1 MSKLGHGAIAT
12 YSKNLLRSSSEILL
26 DWIKSTQLV
35 QIVGDEVVSAKK
47 ARELEGDITPKEK
60 IKKLTKNQIESFV
73 KNYEDE
79 TGINLPEDLKKSFRN
94 TIKSIKTGNLN
105 IKDEAYDEFYEDDDI
120 RALFKELD
128 IAYESYD
135 YFKGGNKL
143 MKLYELKNENLK
155 KLRIRANGES
165 MEIQGPIP
173 EVNKEIIEIKDDI
186 IALDNEA
193 ASNEDIDS
201 TYTMNV
207 DSTVND
213 LKGRIFDLM
222 DKTSGVKELAV
233 SYKDAFADS
242 LIALLSVKSN
252 FDLNVAD
259 RPAEEVLNNTETLA
273 AEITEKTN
281 NDDKINDRVEEVKEV
296 TNTDADSLIFN
307 PIIDATA
314 QEVTGEEPVPVAE
327 GFKEWV
333 DKIIRKDL
341 NNAWIVNQSLLTDAE
356 YYMSSDPKER
366 IDELTSLYKNLT
378 KDIKR
383 KQKIETIIT
392 DVSSGIYAVITGLA
406 IAAGQ
411 KQKKKGTGTDDH
423 VIDDKEYNYIAVT
436 SGLIFL
442 GMTGLGIIMRYMYK
456 DVNKAIASSNDVTGD
471 DKDYLESLK
480 KLKKA
485 MTDAGETIDK
495 GRKFLV
501 DQASK
506 KDGKISPI
514 NEYYINK
521 LEDGLAIIKSD
532 KELVS
537 KEITAAEAN
546 IIRNKVPVSEGFK
559 EWFDNFMEVD
569 LLTANRINNNL
580 LDKIQDNMSTD
591 PKERVKELIYV
602 YSNLLDDIEREVNAT
617 KGGYKASGWIN
628 ALIAGFAIAAG
639 KKTNDTGLKDP
650 LAKISVGAGILALA
664 TVTGGLIFKHTS
676 KDAINKV
683 KNATT
688 SMSDIG
694 DKDYLESLKTL
705 KKTMSELGNQINKGV
720 VRILK
725 SDEAL
730 SPGEE
735 LNIRQLQHGL
745 AMIKADIELVD
756 KEIAIESNIIRN
768 KVPQAEGIKDL
779 AGGVAKNAAATA
791 SIAAVATLLI
801 AIPVNL
807 AIQKRNIK
815 NESKFKSNF
824 TFKQPLISS
833 DQISAEFV
841 SKYAKAIEIKSL
853 IEAKALIESSIATA
867 DGGSVVSRATRNNM
881 LTPANITPKNIEL
894 FKKAPINYDELM
906 ATFSEAK
913 PFIKKLN
920 TDSLFLVPSLSSV
933 VRRHAESFKVITDI
947 KVPEA
952 SGEAGTF
959 LATGRNAHPTYLDI
973 EVMYKDPSDLTKLG
987 GGTNTKKSTLGF
999 HVIPRTLKSNDIMTT
1014 IKEMGD
1020 FEDMKVLNGERESQ
1034 KKLSNVIKFWKK
1046 KGTGKEKA
1054 VLSSNSFSA
1063 IIEKIE
1069 NVKNPLFHLVISYG
1083 EYMDLKENG
1092 KMDLMDRAT
1101 YRKLLN
1107 SMPIISI
1114 SIIDEERDVVYLSE
1128 GSYMSY
1134 TKHDGSDFIDSIS
1147 QYEKDLKTIIKYNQY
1162 Q

>member
-12 YSKNLLRSSSEILL
+12 YSKNLLRSSSDILL

-94 TIKSIKTGNLN
+94 TIKSIKTGDLN

-128 IAYESYD
+128 IAYESHN

-165 MEIQGPIP
+165 MEVQGPIP
-173 EVNKEIIEIKDDI
+173 EVNNEIIEIKDDI

-193 ASNEDIDS
+193 ASNEDVDS

-207 DSTVND
+207 DNTVND

-222 DKTSGVKELAV
+222 DKTSGIKELAV

-296 TNTDADSLIFN
+296 TSTDADSLIFN

-314 QEVTGEEPVPVAE
+314 QEVTGEEPVPAAE
-327 GFKEWV
+327 GFKDWLKKTLNIKDDVAVSVNISTVVIKKVVKNLADTPEERV
-333 DKIIRKDL
+333 EQLSKIYADLANDIHKRNKGAKALISLSTALYAVATGIAAIAGITQLKSKDAATASKGAE
-341 NNAWIVNQSLLTDAE
+341 NAVYAVMGGLMTFGLLQIGKISNEISDEAE
-356 YYMSSDPKER
+356 ITITNATLGVTEISSD
-366 IDELTSLYKNLT
+366 Y
-378 KDIKR
+378 
-383 KQKIETIIT
+383 
-392 DVSSGIYAVITGLA
+392 
-406 IAAGQ
+406 
-411 KQKKKGTGTDDH
+411 
-423 VIDDKEYNYIAVT
+423 
-436 SGLIFL
+436 L
-442 GMTGLGIIMRYMYK
+442 G
-456 DVNKAIASSNDVTGD
+456 
-471 DKDYLESLK
+471 SLK
-480 KLKKA
+480 KLRES
-485 MTDAGETIDK
+485 MM
-495 GRKFLV
+495 
-501 DQASK
+501 
-506 KDGKISPI
+506 
-514 NEYYINK
+514 N
-521 LEDGLAIIKSD
+521 
-532 KELVS
+532 VS
-537 KEITAAEAN
+537 KEIKKGVVVLNKSPRLTEADFTMLG
-546 IIRNKVPVSEGFK
+546 ILDKGLNKIKSDIE
-559 EWFDNFMEVD
+559 
-569 LLTANRINNNL
+569 L
-580 LDKIQDNMSTD
+580 LDKD
-591 PKERVKELIYV
+591 
-602 YSNLLDDIEREVNAT
+602 
-617 KGGYKASGWIN
+617 
-628 ALIAGFAIAAG
+628 IAAIEA
-639 KKTNDTGLKDP
+639 K
-650 LAKISVGAGILALA
+650 LAKE
-664 TVTGGLIFKHTS
+664 
-676 KDAINKV
+676 
-683 KNATT
+683 KNPTAQ
-688 SMSDIG
+688 G
-694 DKDYLESLKTL
+694 
-705 KKTMSELGNQINKGV
+705 
-720 VRILK
+720 
-725 SDEAL
+725 
-730 SPGEE
+730 
-735 LNIRQLQHGL
+735 
-745 AMIKADIELVD
+745 
-756 KEIAIESNIIRN
+756 
-768 KVPQAEGIKDL
+768 EGIKDV
-779 AGGVAKNAAATA
+779 AAGVAKNAGAAA
-791 SIAAVATLLI
+791 SVAAVATLLI

-824 TFKQPLISS
+824 TFKQPLVSS

-841 SKYAKAIEIKSL
+841 SKYAKAIEVKSL

-952 SGEAGTF
+952 SGEAGSF

-973 EVMYKDPSDLTKLG
+973 EVSYKDPSDLTKLG

-999 HVIPRTLKSNDIMTT
+999 HVIPRTLKSTEILTT
-1014 IKEMGD
+1014 LKEMGD

-1046 KGTGKEKA
+1046 KGTNNEKA

-1063 IIEKIE
+1063 IIDKIE
-1069 NVKNPLFHLVISYG
+1069 NIKNPLFHLMLSYG
-1083 EYMDLKENG
+1083 EYMDLKDNG
-1092 KMDLMDRAT
+1092 KIDLMNRET
-1101 YRKLLN
+1101 YKKIIN
-1107 SMPIISI
+1107 KMPIISI

-1128 GSYMSY
+1128 GPYMSY

>member
-60 IKKLTKNQIESFV
+60 IKKLTKKQIESFV

-94 TIKSIKTGNLN
+94 TIKSIKTGDLN

-128 IAYESYD
+128 IAYESHN

-165 MEIQGPIP
+165 MEVQGPIP
-173 EVNKEIIEIKDDI
+173 EVNNEIIEIKDDI

-207 DSTVND
+207 DNTVND

-222 DKTSGVKELAV
+222 DKTSGIKELAV

-296 TNTDADSLIFN
+296 TSTDADSLIFN

-314 QEVTGEEPVPVAE
+314 QEVTGEEPVPAAE
-327 GFKEWV
+327 GFKDWLKKTLNIKDDVAVSYNISTVVIKKVVKNLADTPEERV
-333 DKIIRKDL
+333 EQLSKIYADLANDIHKRNKGTKALIGLSTALYAISTGICAIAGITQLKSKDAATAA
-341 NNAWIVNQSLLTDAE
+341 NGAVNAAYAVMGGLMTFGLLQIGKISNEISDEAE
-356 YYMSSDPKER
+356 ITITNATLGVTEISSD
-366 IDELTSLYKNLT
+366 Y
-378 KDIKR
+378 
-383 KQKIETIIT
+383 
-392 DVSSGIYAVITGLA
+392 
-406 IAAGQ
+406 
-411 KQKKKGTGTDDH
+411 
-423 VIDDKEYNYIAVT
+423 
-436 SGLIFL
+436 L
-442 GMTGLGIIMRYMYK
+442 G
-456 DVNKAIASSNDVTGD
+456 
-471 DKDYLESLK
+471 SLK
-480 KLKKA
+480 KLRESMMNVGKEIKKGVVVLNKDPNLTE
-485 MTDAGETIDK
+485 TDFTVLGVLDK
-495 GRKFLV
+495 GLDK
-501 DQASK
+501 
-506 KDGKISPI
+506 
-514 NEYYINK
+514 
-521 LEDGLAIIKSD
+521 IKSD
-532 KELVS
+532 IE
-537 KEITAAEAN
+537 
-546 IIRNKVPVSEGFK
+546 
-559 EWFDNFMEVD
+559 
-569 LLTANRINNNL
+569 L
-580 LDKIQDNMSTD
+580 LDKD
-591 PKERVKELIYV
+591 
-602 YSNLLDDIEREVNAT
+602 
-617 KGGYKASGWIN
+617 
-628 ALIAGFAIAAG
+628 IAAIEA
-639 KKTNDTGLKDP
+639 K
-650 LAKISVGAGILALA
+650 LAKE
-664 TVTGGLIFKHTS
+664 
-676 KDAINKV
+676 
-683 KNATT
+683 KNPTAQ
-688 SMSDIG
+688 G
-694 DKDYLESLKTL
+694 
-705 KKTMSELGNQINKGV
+705 
-720 VRILK
+720 
-725 SDEAL
+725 
-730 SPGEE
+730 
-735 LNIRQLQHGL
+735 
-745 AMIKADIELVD
+745 
-756 KEIAIESNIIRN
+756 
-768 KVPQAEGIKDL
+768 EGIKDV
-779 AGGVAKNAAATA
+779 AAGVAKNAGAGV
-791 SIAAVATLLI
+791 SVAAVATLLI

-824 TFKQPLISS
+824 TFKQPLVSS

-841 SKYAKAIEIKSL
+841 SKYAKAIEVKSL

-952 SGEAGTF
+952 SGEAGSF

-973 EVMYKDPSDLTKLG
+973 EVSYKDPSDLTKLG

-999 HVIPRTLKSNDIMTT
+999 HVIPRTLKSTEILTT
-1014 IKEMGD
+1014 LKEMGD

-1046 KGTGKEKA
+1046 KGTNNEKA

-1063 IIEKIE
+1063 IIDKIE
-1069 NVKNPLFHLVISYG
+1069 NIKNPLFHLMLSYG
-1083 EYMDLKENG
+1083 EYMDLKDNG
-1092 KMDLMDRAT
+1092 KIDLMNRET
-1101 YRKLLN
+1101 YKKIIN
-1107 SMPIISI
+1107 QMPIISI

-1128 GSYMSY
+1128 GPYMSY

>member
-12 YSKNLLRSSSEILL
+12 YSKNLLRSSSDILL

-94 TIKSIKTGNLN
+94 TIKSIKTGDLN

-128 IAYESYD
+128 IAYESHN

-165 MEIQGPIP
+165 MEVQGPIP
-173 EVNKEIIEIKDDI
+173 EVNNEIIEIKDDI

-207 DSTVND
+207 DNTVND

-296 TNTDADSLIFN
+296 TSTDADSLIFN

-314 QEVTGEEPVPVAE
+314 QEVTGEEPVPAAE
-327 GFKEWV
+327 GFKDWLKKTLNIKDDV
-333 DKIIRKDL
+333 SIPYNISTVVIRKVVKNLADTPEERVEQLSKIYADL
-341 NNAWIVNQSLLTDAE
+341 ANDIHKRNKGAKALISLSTALYAVATGICAIAGITQLKSKDAATASKGAENAVYAVMGGLMTFGLLQIGKISDEISDEAE
-356 YYMSSDPKER
+356 ITITNATLGFTGISSD
-366 IDELTSLYKNLT
+366 
-378 KDIKR
+378 
-383 KQKIETIIT
+383 
-392 DVSSGIYAVITGLA
+392 
-406 IAAGQ
+406 
-411 KQKKKGTGTDDH
+411 
-423 VIDDKEYNYIAVT
+423 YI
-436 SGLIFL
+436 G
-442 GMTGLGIIMRYMYK
+442 
-456 DVNKAIASSNDVTGD
+456 
-471 DKDYLESLK
+471 SLK
-480 KLKKA
+480 KLRES
-485 MTDAGETIDK
+485 MM
-495 GRKFLV
+495 
-501 DQASK
+501 
-506 KDGKISPI
+506 
-514 NEYYINK
+514 N
-521 LEDGLAIIKSD
+521 
-532 KELVS
+532 VS
-537 KEITAAEAN
+537 KE
-546 IIRNKVPVSEGFK
+546 
-559 EWFDNFMEVD
+559 
-569 LLTANRINNNL
+569 
-580 LDKIQDNMSTD
+580 
-591 PKERVKELIYV
+591 
-602 YSNLLDDIEREVNAT
+602 
-617 KGGYKASGWIN
+617 
-628 ALIAGFAIAAG
+628 
-639 KKTNDTGLKDP
+639 
-650 LAKISVGAGILALA
+650 
-664 TVTGGLIFKHTS
+664 
-676 KDAINKV
+676 
-683 KNATT
+683 
-688 SMSDIG
+688 
-694 DKDYLESLKTL
+694 
-705 KKTMSELGNQINKGV
+705 INKGV
-720 VRILK
+720 VVLNKSRNLTEADFTMLGILDKGLNKIK
-725 SDEAL
+725 S
-730 SPGEE
+730 
-735 LNIRQLQHGL
+735 
-745 AMIKADIELVD
+745 DIELLD
-756 KEIAIESNIIRN
+756 KDIAAIEAKLAKEKN
-768 KVPQAEGIKDL
+768 PTAQGEGIKDV
-779 AGGVAKNAAATA
+779 AAGVAKNAGAAA
-791 SIAAVATLLI
+791 SVAAVATLLI

-824 TFKQPLISS
+824 TFKQPLVSS

-841 SKYAKAIEIKSL
+841 SKYAKAIEVKSL

-906 ATFSEAK
+906 AIFSEAK

-952 SGEAGTF
+952 SGEAGSF

-973 EVMYKDPSDLTKLG
+973 EVSYKDPSDLTKLG

-999 HVIPRTLKSNDIMTT
+999 HVIPRTLKSTEILTT
-1014 IKEMGD
+1014 LKEMGD

-1046 KGTGKEKA
+1046 KGTNNEKA

-1063 IIEKIE
+1063 IIDKIE
-1069 NVKNPLFHLVISYG
+1069 NVKNPLFHLMLSYG
-1083 EYMDLKENG
+1083 EYMDLKDNG
-1092 KMDLMDRAT
+1092 KIDLMNRET
-1101 YRKLLN
+1101 YKKIIN
-1107 SMPIISI
+1107 KMPIISI

-1128 GSYMSY
+1128 GPYMSY

>member
-12 YSKNLLRSSSEILL
+12 YSKNLLRSSSDILL

-94 TIKSIKTGNLN
+94 TIKSIKTGDLN

-120 RALFKELD
+120 RALFEELD
-128 IAYESYD
+128 ISYESHN

-165 MEIQGPIP
+165 MEVQGPIP
-173 EVNKEIIEIKDDI
+173 EVNNEIIEIKDDI

-207 DSTVND
+207 DNTVND

-296 TNTDADSLIFN
+296 TSTDADSLIFN
-307 PIIDATA
+307 PIIDTTA
-314 QEVTGEEPVPVAE
+314 QEVTGEEPVPAAEEEGEWDDVELFPRTVDRLTRVINEEEPVPAAE
-327 GFKEWV
+327 GFKDWLKKKLNIKDDV
-333 DKIIRKDL
+333 AISYNISTGVIRKVVKDL
-341 NNAWIVNQSLLTDAE
+341 ADTPEGRVEQLSKIYADLANDIHKRNKGVKAMISLATALYAVGTGISAILSIKQLTSKNAATVKQDPENVAYAVMGGLVTFGLVQIGKINNEIVDEADITITNATLGFTGI
-356 YYMSSDPKER
+356 SSD
-366 IDELTSLYKNLT
+366 
-378 KDIKR
+378 
-383 KQKIETIIT
+383 
-392 DVSSGIYAVITGLA
+392 
-406 IAAGQ
+406 
-411 KQKKKGTGTDDH
+411 
-423 VIDDKEYNYIAVT
+423 YI
-436 SGLIFL
+436 G
-442 GMTGLGIIMRYMYK
+442 
-456 DVNKAIASSNDVTGD
+456 
-471 DKDYLESLK
+471 SLK
-480 KLKKA
+480 KLRES
-485 MTDAGETIDK
+485 MMN
-495 GRKFLV
+495 V
-501 DQASK
+501 
-506 KDGKISPI
+506 GK
-514 NEYYINK
+514 E
-521 LEDGLAIIKSD
+521 
-532 KELVS
+532 
-537 KEITAAEAN
+537 
-546 IIRNKVPVSEGFK
+546 
-559 EWFDNFMEVD
+559 
-569 LLTANRINNNL
+569 
-580 LDKIQDNMSTD
+580 
-591 PKERVKELIYV
+591 
-602 YSNLLDDIEREVNAT
+602 
-617 KGGYKASGWIN
+617 
-628 ALIAGFAIAAG
+628 
-639 KKTNDTGLKDP
+639 
-650 LAKISVGAGILALA
+650 
-664 TVTGGLIFKHTS
+664 
-676 KDAINKV
+676 
-683 KNATT
+683 
-688 SMSDIG
+688 
-694 DKDYLESLKTL
+694 
-705 KKTMSELGNQINKGV
+705 INKGV
-720 VRILK
+720 IVLNKAPNLTSSDYTMLDILDEGLNKIK
-725 SDEAL
+725 S
-730 SPGEE
+730 
-735 LNIRQLQHGL
+735 
-745 AMIKADIELVD
+745 DIELLD
-756 KEIAIESNIIRN
+756 KDIAAIEAKLAKEKN
-768 KVPQAEGIKDL
+768 PTAQGEGIKDV
-779 AGGVAKNAAATA
+779 AAGVAKSAGAAA
-791 SIAAVATLLI
+791 SVAAVATLLI

-824 TFKQPLISS
+824 TFKQPLVAS

-841 SKYAKAIEIKSL
+841 SKYAKAIEVKSL

-867 DGGSVVSRATRNNM
+867 DGGSVVSRASRNNM

-952 SGEAGTF
+952 SGEAGSF

-973 EVMYKDPSDLTKLG
+973 EVSYKDPSDLTKLG

-999 HVIPRTLKSNDIMTT
+999 HVIPRTLKSTDILTT
-1014 IKEMGD
+1014 LKEMGD

-1046 KGTGKEKA
+1046 KGTNNEKA

-1063 IIEKIE
+1063 IIDKIE
-1069 NVKNPLFHLVISYG
+1069 NVKNPLFHLMLSYS
-1083 EYMDLKENG
+1083 EYMDLKDNG
-1092 KMDLMDRAT
+1092 KIDLMNRET
-1101 YRKLLN
+1101 YKKIIN
-1107 SMPIISI
+1107 KMPIISI

-1128 GSYMSY
+1128 GPYMSY

>member
-12 YSKNLLRSSSEILL
+12 YSKNLLRSSSDILL

-94 TIKSIKTGNLN
+94 TIKSIKTGDLN

-128 IAYESYD
+128 IAYESHN

-165 MEIQGPIP
+165 MEVQGPIP
-173 EVNKEIIEIKDDI
+173 EVNNEIIEIKDDI

-207 DSTVND
+207 DNTVND

-296 TNTDADSLIFN
+296 TSTDADSLIFN
-307 PIIDATA
+307 PIIDTTA
-314 QEVTGEEPVPVAE
+314 QEVTGEEPVPAAEEEGEWDDVELFPRTVDRLTRVINGEEEEPVPAAEVESFDNLEEDEYEDVILFPSTFDRLNKILNEDREDPVPAAEDVESFDDLEEDDVILFPRTVDRLTRVINEEEEEPVPAAE
-327 GFKEWV
+327 GFKDWLKKKLNIKDDV
-333 DKIIRKDL
+333 AVSYNISTGVIRKVVKDL
-341 NNAWIVNQSLLTDAE
+341 ADTPEGRVEQLSKIYADLANDIHKRNKGGKALISLATALYAVATGISAIMSIKQLTSKKAPTVRQDPWNVYYAVMGGLVTFGLVHIGKISNEISDEADITITNATLGFTG
-356 YYMSSDPKER
+356 MSSD
-366 IDELTSLYKNLT
+366 Y
-378 KDIKR
+378 
-383 KQKIETIIT
+383 
-392 DVSSGIYAVITGLA
+392 VG
-406 IAAGQ
+406 
-411 KQKKKGTGTDDH
+411 
-423 VIDDKEYNYIAVT
+423 
-436 SGLIFL
+436 
-442 GMTGLGIIMRYMYK
+442 
-456 DVNKAIASSNDVTGD
+456 
-471 DKDYLESLK
+471 SLK
-480 KLKKA
+480 KLRES
-485 MTDAGETIDK
+485 MMN
-495 GRKFLV
+495 V
-501 DQASK
+501 
-506 KDGKISPI
+506 GK
-514 NEYYINK
+514 E
-521 LEDGLAIIKSD
+521 
-532 KELVS
+532 
-537 KEITAAEAN
+537 
-546 IIRNKVPVSEGFK
+546 
-559 EWFDNFMEVD
+559 
-569 LLTANRINNNL
+569 
-580 LDKIQDNMSTD
+580 
-591 PKERVKELIYV
+591 
-602 YSNLLDDIEREVNAT
+602 
-617 KGGYKASGWIN
+617 
-628 ALIAGFAIAAG
+628 
-639 KKTNDTGLKDP
+639 
-650 LAKISVGAGILALA
+650 
-664 TVTGGLIFKHTS
+664 
-676 KDAINKV
+676 
-683 KNATT
+683 
-688 SMSDIG
+688 
-694 DKDYLESLKTL
+694 
-705 KKTMSELGNQINKGV
+705 INKGV
-720 VRILK
+720 IVLNKAPNLTSSDYTMLDILDEGLNKIK
-725 SDEAL
+725 S
-730 SPGEE
+730 
-735 LNIRQLQHGL
+735 
-745 AMIKADIELVD
+745 DIELLD
-756 KEIAIESNIIRN
+756 KDIAAIEAKLAKEKN
-768 KVPQAEGIKDL
+768 PTAQGEGIKDV
-779 AGGVAKNAAATA
+779 AAGVAKSAGAAA
-791 SIAAVATLLI
+791 SVAAVATLLI
-801 AIPVNL
+801 AIPINL

-824 TFKQPLISS
+824 TFKQPLVAS

-841 SKYAKAIEIKSL
+841 SKYAKAIEVKSL

-952 SGEAGTF
+952 SGEAGSF

-973 EVMYKDPSDLTKLG
+973 EVSYKDPSDLTKLG

-999 HVIPRTLKSNDIMTT
+999 HVIPRTLKSTDILTT
-1014 IKEMGD
+1014 LKEMGD

-1046 KGTGKEKA
+1046 KGTNNEKA

-1069 NVKNPLFHLVISYG
+1069 NVKNPLFHLMLSYS
-1083 EYMDLKENG
+1083 EYMDLKDNG
-1092 KMDLMDRAT
+1092 KIDLMNRET
-1101 YRKLLN
+1101 YKKIIN
-1107 SMPIISI
+1107 KMPIISI

-1128 GSYMSY
+1128 GPYMSY

>member
-12 YSKNLLRSSSEILL
+12 YSKNLLRSSSDILL

-94 TIKSIKTGNLN
+94 TIKSIKTGDLN

-120 RALFKELD
+120 RALFEELD
-128 IAYESYD
+128 IAYESHN

-165 MEIQGPIP
+165 MEVQGPIP
-173 EVNKEIIEIKDDI
+173 EVNNEIIEIKDDI

-207 DSTVND
+207 DNTVND

-296 TNTDADSLIFN
+296 TSTDADSLIFN
-307 PIIDATA
+307 PIIDTTA
-314 QEVTGEEPVPVAE
+314 QEVTGEEPVPAAEEEDDLEDVILFPRTVDRLTKVINEDREEPVPAAE
-327 GFKEWV
+327 GFKDWLKKTLNIKDDV
-333 DKIIRKDL
+333 AISYNISTGVIRKVVKNLADTPEERVEQLSKIYADL
-341 NNAWIVNQSLLTDAE
+341 ANDIHKRNKGGKALISLATALYAVATGISAILSVKQLTSKNAATVKQDPWNV
-356 YYMSSDPKER
+356 YYAVMGGLVTFGLVHIGKISNEISDEADITITNATLGFTGISSD
-366 IDELTSLYKNLT
+366 
-378 KDIKR
+378 
-383 KQKIETIIT
+383 
-392 DVSSGIYAVITGLA
+392 
-406 IAAGQ
+406 
-411 KQKKKGTGTDDH
+411 
-423 VIDDKEYNYIAVT
+423 YI
-436 SGLIFL
+436 G
-442 GMTGLGIIMRYMYK
+442 
-456 DVNKAIASSNDVTGD
+456 
-471 DKDYLESLK
+471 SLK
-480 KLKKA
+480 KLRES
-485 MTDAGETIDK
+485 MMN
-495 GRKFLV
+495 V
-501 DQASK
+501 
-506 KDGKISPI
+506 GK
-514 NEYYINK
+514 E
-521 LEDGLAIIKSD
+521 
-532 KELVS
+532 
-537 KEITAAEAN
+537 
-546 IIRNKVPVSEGFK
+546 
-559 EWFDNFMEVD
+559 
-569 LLTANRINNNL
+569 
-580 LDKIQDNMSTD
+580 
-591 PKERVKELIYV
+591 
-602 YSNLLDDIEREVNAT
+602 
-617 KGGYKASGWIN
+617 
-628 ALIAGFAIAAG
+628 
-639 KKTNDTGLKDP
+639 
-650 LAKISVGAGILALA
+650 
-664 TVTGGLIFKHTS
+664 
-676 KDAINKV
+676 
-683 KNATT
+683 
-688 SMSDIG
+688 
-694 DKDYLESLKTL
+694 
-705 KKTMSELGNQINKGV
+705 INKGV
-720 VRILK
+720 VVLNKAPNLTSSDYTMLDILDEGLNKIK
-725 SDEAL
+725 S
-730 SPGEE
+730 
-735 LNIRQLQHGL
+735 
-745 AMIKADIELVD
+745 DIELLD
-756 KEIAIESNIIRN
+756 KDIAAIEAKLAKEKN
-768 KVPQAEGIKDL
+768 PTAQGEGIKDV
-779 AGGVAKNAAATA
+779 AAGVAKSAGAAA
-791 SIAAVATLLI
+791 SVAAVATLLI
-801 AIPVNL
+801 AIPINL

-824 TFKQPLISS
+824 TFKQPLVAS

-841 SKYAKAIEIKSL
+841 SKYAKAIEVKSL

-867 DGGSVVSRATRNNM
+867 DGGSVVSRASRNNM

-952 SGEAGTF
+952 SGEAGSF

-973 EVMYKDPSDLTKLG
+973 EVSYKDPSDLTKLG

-999 HVIPRTLKSNDIMTT
+999 HVIPRTLKSTDILTT
-1014 IKEMGD
+1014 LKEMGD

-1046 KGTGKEKA
+1046 KGTNNEKA

-1063 IIEKIE
+1063 IIDKIE
-1069 NVKNPLFHLVISYG
+1069 NVKNPLFHLMLSYS
-1083 EYMDLKENG
+1083 EYMDLKDNG
-1092 KMDLMDRAT
+1092 KIDLMNRET
-1101 YRKLLN
+1101 YKKIIN
-1107 SMPIISI
+1107 KMPIISI

-1128 GSYMSY
+1128 GPYMSY

>member
-12 YSKNLLRSSSEILL
+12 YSKNLLRSSSDILL

-94 TIKSIKTGNLN
+94 TIKSIKTGDLN

-128 IAYESYD
+128 IAYESHN

-165 MEIQGPIP
+165 MEVQGPIP
-173 EVNKEIIEIKDDI
+173 EVNNEIIEIKDNI

-207 DSTVND
+207 DNTVND

-296 TNTDADSLIFN
+296 TSTDADSLIFN

-314 QEVTGEEPVPVAE
+314 QEVTGEEPVPAAE
-327 GFKEWV
+327 EEDDLEDVILFPRTVDRLTRVINEDREEPVPAAEDFKDWLKKTLNIRDDV
-333 DKIIRKDL
+333 SISYNISTGVIRKVVKDL
-341 NNAWIVNQSLLTDAE
+341 ADTPEERVEQLSKIYADLANDIHKRNKGAKALLSLSTALYAIATGISAVMSIEQLTSKNAATVKQDPWNVAYAVMGGLVTFGLVHIGKISNEISDEADITITNATLGFTGI
-356 YYMSSDPKER
+356 SSD
-366 IDELTSLYKNLT
+366 
-378 KDIKR
+378 
-383 KQKIETIIT
+383 
-392 DVSSGIYAVITGLA
+392 
-406 IAAGQ
+406 
-411 KQKKKGTGTDDH
+411 
-423 VIDDKEYNYIAVT
+423 YI
-436 SGLIFL
+436 G
-442 GMTGLGIIMRYMYK
+442 
-456 DVNKAIASSNDVTGD
+456 
-471 DKDYLESLK
+471 SLK
-480 KLKKA
+480 KLRES
-485 MTDAGETIDK
+485 MMN
-495 GRKFLV
+495 V
-501 DQASK
+501 
-506 KDGKISPI
+506 GK
-514 NEYYINK
+514 E
-521 LEDGLAIIKSD
+521 
-532 KELVS
+532 
-537 KEITAAEAN
+537 
-546 IIRNKVPVSEGFK
+546 
-559 EWFDNFMEVD
+559 
-569 LLTANRINNNL
+569 
-580 LDKIQDNMSTD
+580 
-591 PKERVKELIYV
+591 
-602 YSNLLDDIEREVNAT
+602 
-617 KGGYKASGWIN
+617 
-628 ALIAGFAIAAG
+628 
-639 KKTNDTGLKDP
+639 
-650 LAKISVGAGILALA
+650 
-664 TVTGGLIFKHTS
+664 
-676 KDAINKV
+676 
-683 KNATT
+683 
-688 SMSDIG
+688 
-694 DKDYLESLKTL
+694 
-705 KKTMSELGNQINKGV
+705 INKGV
-720 VRILK
+720 VVLNKAPKLTASDLTMLGILDKGLNKIK
-725 SDEAL
+725 S
-730 SPGEE
+730 
-735 LNIRQLQHGL
+735 
-745 AMIKADIELVD
+745 DIELLD
-756 KEIAIESNIIRN
+756 KDIAAIEAKLAKEKN
-768 KVPQAEGIKDL
+768 PTAQGEGFKDL
-779 AGGVAKNAAATA
+779 AAVAAKNAGATA

-807 AIQKRNIK
+807 AIQKRNVK

-824 TFKQPLISS
+824 TFKQPLVASN
-833 DQISAEFV
+833 QISNEFI
-841 SKYAKAIEIKSL
+841 SKYAKAIEVKSL

-867 DGGSVVSRATRNNM
+867 DGGSVVSRASRNNM

-920 TDSLFLVPSLSSV
+920 TDSLFLIPSLSSV
-933 VRRHAESFKVITDI
+933 VRRHAESFRVITDI

-952 SGEAGTF
+952 SGESGAF
-959 LATGRNAHPTYLDI
+959 LSTGRNAHPTYLDI

-1046 KGTGKEKA
+1046 KGTNKEKA

>member
-12 YSKNLLRSSSEILL
+12 YSKNLLRSSSDILL

-94 TIKSIKTGNLN
+94 TIKSIKTGDLN

-120 RALFKELD
+120 RALFEELD
-128 IAYESYD
+128 ISYESHN

-165 MEIQGPIP
+165 MEVQGPIP
-173 EVNKEIIEIKDDI
+173 EVNNEIIEIKDDI

-207 DSTVND
+207 DNTVND

-296 TNTDADSLIFN
+296 TSTDADSLIFN

-314 QEVTGEEPVPVAE
+314 QEVTGEEPVPAAEEEDSLEDVILFPRTVDRLTRVINEEEPVPAAE
-327 GFKEWV
+327 GFKDWLKKTLNIKDDV
-333 DKIIRKDL
+333 SISYNISTGVIRKVVKDL
-341 NNAWIVNQSLLTDAE
+341 ADTPEGRVEQLSKIYADLANDIHKRNKGVKTMISLATALYAVATGISAIMSIKQLTSKDARTVTVKQDPWNVYYAVMGGLVTFGLVHIGKISNEISDEADINITNATLGFTGI
-356 YYMSSDPKER
+356 SSD
-366 IDELTSLYKNLT
+366 Y
-378 KDIKR
+378 
-383 KQKIETIIT
+383 
-392 DVSSGIYAVITGLA
+392 VG
-406 IAAGQ
+406 
-411 KQKKKGTGTDDH
+411 
-423 VIDDKEYNYIAVT
+423 
-436 SGLIFL
+436 
-442 GMTGLGIIMRYMYK
+442 
-456 DVNKAIASSNDVTGD
+456 
-471 DKDYLESLK
+471 SLK
-480 KLKKA
+480 KLRES
-485 MTDAGETIDK
+485 MMN
-495 GRKFLV
+495 V
-501 DQASK
+501 
-506 KDGKISPI
+506 GK
-514 NEYYINK
+514 E
-521 LEDGLAIIKSD
+521 
-532 KELVS
+532 
-537 KEITAAEAN
+537 
-546 IIRNKVPVSEGFK
+546 
-559 EWFDNFMEVD
+559 
-569 LLTANRINNNL
+569 
-580 LDKIQDNMSTD
+580 
-591 PKERVKELIYV
+591 
-602 YSNLLDDIEREVNAT
+602 
-617 KGGYKASGWIN
+617 
-628 ALIAGFAIAAG
+628 
-639 KKTNDTGLKDP
+639 
-650 LAKISVGAGILALA
+650 
-664 TVTGGLIFKHTS
+664 
-676 KDAINKV
+676 
-683 KNATT
+683 
-688 SMSDIG
+688 
-694 DKDYLESLKTL
+694 
-705 KKTMSELGNQINKGV
+705 INKGV
-720 VRILK
+720 VVLNKAPNLTYGDFSMLGVLDRGLNKIK
-725 SDEAL
+725 S
-730 SPGEE
+730 
-735 LNIRQLQHGL
+735 
-745 AMIKADIELVD
+745 DIELLD
-756 KEIAIESNIIRN
+756 KDIAAIEAKLAKEKN
-768 KVPQAEGIKDL
+768 PTAQGEGIKDV
-779 AGGVAKNAAATA
+779 AAGVAKNAAAAA
-791 SIAAVATLLI
+791 SVAAVATLLI
-801 AIPVNL
+801 AIPINL

-824 TFKQPLISS
+824 TFKQPLVAS

-841 SKYAKAIEIKSL
+841 SKYAKAIEVKSL

-952 SGEAGTF
+952 SGEAGSF

-973 EVMYKDPSDLTKLG
+973 EVSYKDPSDLTKLG

-999 HVIPRTLKSNDIMTT
+999 HVIPRTLKSTDILTT
-1014 IKEMGD
+1014 LKEMGD

-1046 KGTGKEKA
+1046 KGTNNEKA

-1063 IIEKIE
+1063 IIDKIE
-1069 NVKNPLFHLVISYG
+1069 NIKNPLFHLMLSYG
-1083 EYMDLKENG
+1083 EYMDLKDNG
-1092 KMDLMDRAT
+1092 KIDLMNRDT
-1101 YRKLLN
+1101 YKKIIN
-1107 SMPIISI
+1107 KMPIISI

-1128 GSYMSY
+1128 GPYMSY